1 MSIAF
6 RFVPFR
12 LLRTVAVG
20 AALLLPVT
28 LSFHAQAYWRGSVW
42 VGINPAMPYYAPPPV
57 YVPPPVIYAPPPPL
71 TYAPYPYPA
80 YPYPVPRVWVP
91 PYWNGWRW
99 IPGHWRYY

>member
-1 MSIAF
+1 MSIAS

-28 LSFHAQAYWRGSVW
+28 LSSHAQAYWRGSVW
-42 VGINPAMPYYAPPPV
+42 VGISPAVPYYAPPPV
-57 YVPPPVIYAPPPPL
+57 YVPPPVIYAPPPPVA
-71 TYAPYPYPA
+71 YPPYPYPA
-80 YPYPVPRVWVP
+80 PQVWVP